1 MKTFINII
9 ITISI
14 IGIIN
19 IDVIDIHVTQI
30 LVHAVSALDTGR
42 LKLCSTYQI
51 KPFWLL
57 LILLLIW

>member
-30 LVHAVSALDTGR
+30 
-42 LKLCSTYQI
+42 
-51 KPFWLL
+51 
-57 LILLLIW
+57 

>member
-1 MKTFINII
+1 MKTFMNII

-51 KPFWLL
+51 KPF
-57 LILLLIW
+57 